1 MFVET
6 VFSFQR
12 STVARLFQASN
23 FIILTGC
30 HFKVNNFFILKILK
44 IIQINLSKMALK
56 ILSVHQRDNDILLY
70 RLNLLKSIAFLH

>member
-12 STVARLFQASN
+12 STAARSFQASN
-23 FIILTGC
+23 FISLTGC